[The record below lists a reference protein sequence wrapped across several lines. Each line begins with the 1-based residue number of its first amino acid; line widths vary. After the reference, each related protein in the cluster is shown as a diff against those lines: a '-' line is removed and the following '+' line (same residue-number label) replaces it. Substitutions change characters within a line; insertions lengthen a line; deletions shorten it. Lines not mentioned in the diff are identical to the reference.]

1 MSQKNLGDQNRT
13 TKSKK
18 TISFSLQQKKFQE
31 IEKPKRAR
39 EDWDW
44 NKLCY
49 QQNENINAKLKCIF
63 MNSIFRKGLPNETQC
78 YSLVN
83 LTPSG
88 VFRILHIE

>member
-18 TISFSLQQKKFQE
+18 KTISISLQQKKFQE

-39 EDWDW
+39 DDWDW

-49 QQNENINAKLKCIF
+49 QQNENINAQLKCIF
-63 MNSIFRKGLPNETQC
+63 MNSIMFQMLVLIDNEKKFGPT
-78 YSLVN
+78 
-83 LTPSG
+83 
-88 VFRILHIE
+88 